1 MQMVFSSLVDHDFLR
16 SLEEQEG
23 KFFFYG
29 NFSFTI
35 VKFDLWKENSV
46 VKSLFLGH
54 FTKPL

>member
-1 MQMVFSSLVDHDFLR
+1 MVFSSLVDHDFLR